1 MIPVPRPHS
10 LQRRLGLGLAF
21 GVTLL
26 WLAGTVAAGW
36 ILQAEIDKVF
46 DSALQ
51 EVTQRIL
58 PLAYSEVL
66 NGDPPPA
73 GDGSANRLPSVLP
86 HREQITYIVRDS
98 AGHVLLQSHDADAT
112 IFPAT
117 PRRGF
122 QTASGLRLY
131 TEAGVQGTLFVTAAE
146 PTRDRRQAVIEAA
159 GTLLWPLVLL
169 LPLSQLGVWALVR
182 YTLRPVLVFQG
193 EIEARGRGD
202 LSPVNATALPA
213 ELGPMAGAVN
223 RLIARLQRALDA
235 ERGFAASSAH
245 ELRTPVA
252 AALAQTQR
260 LIAETP
266 DGPPRDRA
274 HKVEAALRQL
284 SLLSEK
290 LLQLAKAEGGGLLA
304 EEPQDLA
311 RVLGFVLDDFRRD
324 PDLAARLHLAL
335 PPRGVLLSR
344 MDADA
349 FAILARNLIEN
360 ASRHGAADRPVHV
373 ALTADGLFRVTND
386 SALVAPDVMRRLKRP
401 FERGATRAAGSG
413 LGLAIAE
420 TIAVGAGTSLELMSP
435 IAGQPSG
442 FEARVQLPGIVGP
455 S

>member
-1 MIPVPRPHS
+1 MISVPRPHS

-51 EVTQRIL
+51 EVAQRIL

-122 QTASGLRLY
+122 RTASGLRLY

-193 EIEARGRGD
+193 EI
-202 LSPVNATALPA
+202 
-213 ELGPMAGAVN
+213 
-223 RLIARLQRALDA
+223 
-235 ERGFAASSAH
+235 
-245 ELRTPVA
+245 
-252 AALAQTQR
+252 
-260 LIAETP
+260 
-266 DGPPRDRA
+266 
-274 HKVEAALRQL
+274 
-284 SLLSEK
+284 
-290 LLQLAKAEGGGLLA
+290 
-304 EEPQDLA
+304 
-311 RVLGFVLDDFRRD
+311 
-324 PDLAARLHLAL
+324 
-335 PPRGVLLSR
+335 
-344 MDADA
+344 
-349 FAILARNLIEN
+349 
-360 ASRHGAADRPVHV
+360 
-373 ALTADGLFRVTND
+373 
-386 SALVAPDVMRRLKRP
+386 
-401 FERGATRAAGSG
+401 
-413 LGLAIAE
+413 
-420 TIAVGAGTSLELMSP
+420 
-435 IAGQPSG
+435 
-442 FEARVQLPGIVGP
+442 
-455 S
+455 